1 MVDDVRPLARQ
12 TLRTRAQSIDADTS
26 PKTRDERDRYPEIEE

>member
-26 PKTRDERDRYPEIEE
+26 SKTRDEPDRYPALEE